1 MACLYSAGTN
11 TKKQLLAENVFLHT
25 CMDFV
30 PVILSIHF
38 GNQSEI
44 GSANFL
50 EWVSF
55 HKSSLEIQKTSNYLL
70 IFFYFCRIIWMSQLL
85 LHWLHSFWYFL
96 YRSKCLIFLVSHFF
110 QVLHYLSWFT
120 FCYFLLV
127 NTIIEMLR
135 EQTTHRMKIGW
146 NYRHKRNYWKPF
158 RKFSRRKRQR
168 LLVQKNQTKVDIAF
182 FSRFVFFF
190 VWCYQLSF
198 EQRIT
203 RNSMAWIWPIA

>member
-1 MACLYSAGTN
+1 MACLCSAGTN
-11 TKKQLLAENVFLHT
+11 TKKIACWKCFSSYMYGFCAGNFIHSFWRPIRDRECKLSRVSIVSQKFIGNTNNVKL
-25 CMDFV
+25 
-30 PVILSIHF
+30 VIICWF
-38 GNQSEI
+38 
-44 GSANFL
+44 
-50 EWVSF
+50 
-55 HKSSLEIQKTSNYLL
+55 
-70 IFFYFCRIIWMSQLL
+70 FFYFCRMSQLL
-85 LHWLHSFWYFL
+85 IHWLHSFWYFL

-120 FCYFLLV
+120 FCYFLLL

-146 NYRHKRNYWKPF
+146 NYRHKRNYWKAF
-158 RKFSRRKRQR
+158 RKFSRRRRQR
-168 LLVQKNQTKVDIAF
+168 LLVLQKNRTKVDIAF

-203 RNSMAWIWPIA
+203 RNSMAWIWTIA